1 MVGSGYQQVAH
12 LAMAVTC
19 EFRREERLWI
29 TARSG
34 LALVRKHWID
44 SKHDREQ
51 ADLLD
56 TSCLPSIALAIPDV
70 SFLPRLSLCSTAMS
84 SWVCST
90 QQHGCL
96 LSFFEELP
104 SVLKAPSHSSVRS
117 SVIGPTGAGLHL
129 QESKVCSCSDLWPI

>member
-1 MVGSGYQQVAH
+1 MTEPYSKLELIQSPMAVRGSCFLQKPGTAEAESVGRGLKAVVDSGYQQVAH

-19 EFRREERLWI
+19 EFRREERLWV

-56 TSCLPSIALAIPDV
+56 TSCLPSIALARY
-70 SFLPRLSLCSTAMS
+70 S
-84 SWVCST
+84 
-90 QQHGCL
+90 
-96 LSFFEELP
+96 
-104 SVLKAPSHSSVRS
+104 
-117 SVIGPTGAGLHL
+117 
-129 QESKVCSCSDLWPI
+129 